1 MTEVFIDI
9 VGTEHVKRTAFEKD
23 IDGLFPDF
31 SRGNIGDTAG
41 PPSKPT
47 LTENR
52 EAMRLRTG
60 TDGKTIIDA
69 PPRYLLVPA
78 DLETGAEEILAA
90 IQPGTTADVN
100 PFAGKLKLLV
110 EPRLP
115 SGTWYLFADPARLA
129 CLRYAYLSGAEGV
142 QVQRRE
148 SWDTLGLSFRGFL
161 DFGAGWLDWRGAQRV
176 ATS

>member
-1 MTEVFIDI
+1 M
-9 VGTEHVKRTAFEKD
+9 
-23 IDGLFPDF
+23 
-31 SRGNIGDTAG
+31 
-41 PPSKPT
+41 PSKAT

-78 DLETGAEEILAA
+78 DLETEAEEMLAA
-90 IQPGTTADVN
+90 IQPGSTADVN
-100 PFAGKLKLLV
+100 PFAGKLELLV

-129 CLRYAYLSGAEGV
+129 CLR
-142 QVQRRE
+142 
-148 SWDTLGLSFRGFL
+148 
-161 DFGAGWLDWRGAQRV
+161 
-176 ATS
+176 